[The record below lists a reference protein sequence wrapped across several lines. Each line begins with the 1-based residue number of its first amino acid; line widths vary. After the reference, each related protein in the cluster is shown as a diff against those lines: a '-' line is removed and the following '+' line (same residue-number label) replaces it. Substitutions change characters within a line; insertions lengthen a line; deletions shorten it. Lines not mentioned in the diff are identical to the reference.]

1 MATKILIVEDND
13 VIYQQLHY
21 FLQRYDYIIVNSITG
36 EDALEKVNE
45 FKPELIL
52 MDIKLA
58 GQLDGIETA
67 SRIKKIHKCPI
78 IFLTSHIENSIIE
91 RAILAE
97 PDGFI
102 SKNISHSELKV
113 QIDYHLKRFQ
123 KQTELAEKVQYLECN
138 NKIYE
143 LIFNNAK
150 DAIFYLD
157 EEFNVN
163 YLNPEAEKL
172 FGFDKNFIMNK
183 NLFDYIID
191 ARDKATFYEELK
203 NLVKTDDERL
213 FYKKFTLILVKF
225 DGKNFNGEL
234 AIGKIKFGGN
244 VSYCIFIRDISE
256 QVIAEEE
263 VKKLIEEMQVTREI
277 IEQNASELVQLNA
290 KLSASEE
297 MLRELN
303 ASKDKFFS
311 IIAHDLKG
319 PFQNLIGYSKLLVE
333 DYDNLTN
340 DEIKELSINL
350 HTSANNL
357 YRLLENLLQ
366 WSRLQR
372 GVIEYNPIEFE
383 LSLLVVQNF
392 ELIQN
397 RATEKGIT
405 LTNKVSDDIMIF
417 ADVNMINT
425 VIRNL
430 LSNALKFTP
439 SGGKIELNATNIN
452 KDLVQIE
459 VVDTG
464 IGMSEEFVENVF
476 KIDSYK
482 SNPGTN
488 NEQGTG
494 LGLILCKDLIEKNK
508 GSITVKNKLGK
519 GTKFT
524 IILPSAQKD
533 KNA

>member
-1 MATKILIVEDND
+1 MATKILIVEDNE

-21 FLQRYDYIIVNSITG
+21 FLQRYDYIVVNCITG
-36 EDALEKVNE
+36 EDALEKIND
-45 FKPELIL
+45 FKPEIIL
-52 MDIKLA
+52 MDIQLA

-67 SRIKKIHKCPI
+67 ARIKRIYKCPI

-113 QIDYHLKRFQ
+113 QIDYNLRKFKKQ
-123 KQTELAEKVQYLECN
+123 KELSEKIQYLEN
-138 NKIYE
+138 NNQIYE

-150 DAIFYLD
+150 DAIFYLTED
-157 EEFNVN
+157 FRVN
-163 YLNPEAEKL
+163 YLNPTAESL
-172 FGFDKNFIMNK
+172 FGFDKSFIMNK
-183 NLFDYIID
+183 NLFDFIID
-191 ARDKATFYEELK
+191 HKDKASFFEELVK
-203 NLVKTDDERL
+203 LVNIDDERL
-213 FYKKFTLILVKF
+213 FYKKFTLVLIKRNG
-225 DGKNFNGEL
+225 DTFNGEL
-234 AIGKIKFGGN
+234 SIGKIKFGQSF
-244 VSYCIFIRDISE
+244 SYCTFIRDISE
-256 QVIAEEE
+256 QVTAEEE
-263 VKKLIEEMQVTREI
+263 VKKLIEEMQITREI

-333 DYDNLTN
+333 DFENLSTE
-340 DEIKELSINL
+340 DIRELSINL
-350 HTSANNL
+350 HNSANNL

-383 LSLLVVQNF
+383 LSLLAVQNF

-397 RATEKGIT
+397 RATEKGIE
-405 LTNKVSDDIMIF
+405 LINKVSDDILIF

-425 VIRNL
+425 VLRNL
-430 LSNALKFTP
+430 LSNALKFTH
-439 SGGKIELNATNIN
+439 SGGKIELKA
-452 KDLVQIE
+452 KKLSPDKVQIE
-459 VVDTG
+459 VIDRG
-464 IGMSEEFVENVF
+464 IGMSEEFAKNVF

-482 SNPGTN
+482 STPGTD

-508 GSITVKNKLGK
+508 GSISVESKLGE

-524 IILPSAQKD
+524 IILPSAHKD
-533 KNA
+533 